1 MRKIK
6 TILLLIFTGSL
17 FFISCKKNGTGG
29 KADISA
35 TVIHHDHNIPFSTI
49 HIKYGAKDFP
59 GTNLSN
65 YDYHIQTDANGHA
78 DIKDLRYGDYY
89 LYGTGYDST
98 IMSPIGGGDHLN
110 IKWSQRNKTIA
121 FTVPVTEL

>member
-1 MRKIK
+1 MKKIK
-6 TILLLIFTGSL
+6 YILLLIFTGV
-17 FFISCKKNGTGG
+17 FIFTSCKKNGTGG

-35 TVIHHDHNIPFSTI
+35 TVIHHDHAIPFATV

-59 GTNLSN
+59 GTNTSN
-65 YDYHIQTDANGHA
+65 YDNHIQTDASGHA

-98 IMSPIGGGDHLN
+98 IMETVSGGDHLN
-110 IKWSQRNKTIA
+110 IKWSQRKKTIA
-121 FTVPVTEL
+121 FTVPVSE